1 MPRIYINKAQPG
13 MVLLEDVIDS
23 HGNFLL
29 EKGTVLDE
37 NKINRLM
44 KLGVRRI
51 FVEGKEESSPPVN
64 CNENKT
70 TYGLESLTYQESLA
84 NSEFILNDIAEKGE
98 FTTENLALSKQVIN
112 HLVEDIMEN
121 RVVLENKENIYHL
134 NNIIDN
140 LVEQDVLMHDVEMI
154 RNHDE
159 YTFVHSVNVS
169 AMAVIIGLA
178 FDYDVNELKKLGL
191 AALLHDIG
199 KIKVDSALI
208 NKPGKLTAEE
218 KLIMNK
224 HSQYTYELLRE
235 RSEIDEAVAL
245 AAYQHH
251 EKFDG
256 TGYPQ
261 GLKGEEIVPFARIIA
276 VADVYDALVTDR
288 SYRKSMMS
296 YVAAEIIQAS
306 CYTHFDPV
314 VVKAFMQNIIIYPVG
329 SMVEL
334 STGEKGIVCRI
345 NPSMPAR
352 PVVIV
357 AFRPSGNRYL
367 PPKTIDLMKSL
378 TVFIVKVYSSDN

>member
-1 MPRIYINKAQPG
+1 MPRIYINKAKPG

-37 NKINRLM
+37 NKIDRLM

-51 FVEGKEESSPPVN
+51 FVEGKEETPPPVN

-178 FDYDVNELKKLGL
+178 FDYDVDELKKLGL

-245 AAYQHH
+245 SAYQHH

-357 AFRPSGNRYL
+357 AFSPSGNRYL
-367 PPKTIDLMKSL
+367 PPKTIDLMKAL
-378 TVFIVKVYSSDN
+378 TVFIVKVYSPDN

>member
-1 MPRIYINKAQPG
+1 MPRIYITKAKPK
-13 MVLLEDVIDS
+13 MVLLEDVIDN

-37 NKINRLM
+37 NKIDRLM

-51 FVEGKEESSPPVN
+51 FVEGEEESNSPISEK
-64 CNENKT
+64 ENKT

-121 RVVLENKENIYHL
+121 RVVLENKENIYHI
-134 NNIIDN
+134 NNIMDN
-140 LVEQDVLMHDVEMI
+140 LMEHDVLLHDVEMI

-178 FDYDVNELKKLGL
+178 FDYDVNSLKKLGL

-199 KIKVDSALI
+199 KIKVDSGLI
-208 NKPGKLTAEE
+208 NKPGKLTEEE
-218 KLIMNK
+218 KLIMNR
-224 HSQYTYELLRE
+224 HSQYTYELLLE
-235 RSEIDEAVAL
+235 RPEIDATVAL
-245 AAYQHH
+245 SAYQHH

-261 GLKGEEIVPFARIIA
+261 GLKGEEIEPFARIIA

-329 SMVEL
+329 SMVVL

-357 AFRPSGNRYL
+357 AFSASGNRYL
-367 PPKTIDLMKSL
+367 PPKTIDLMKAL
-378 TVFIVKVYSSDN
+378 TVFIVKVYSSDK

>member
-51 FVEGKEESSPPVN
+51 FVDGKEESSPPVN

-178 FDYDVNELKKLGL
+178 FDYDVDELKKLGL

-218 KLIMNK
+218 KLIMNR

-245 AAYQHH
+245 SAYQHH

-357 AFRPSGNRYL
+357 AFSPSGNRYL
-367 PPKTIDLMKSL
+367 PPKTIDLMKAL
-378 TVFIVKVYSSDN
+378 TVFIVKVYSPDN

>member
-51 FVEGKEESSPPVN
+51 FVDGKEESSPPVN

-357 AFRPSGNRYL
+357 AFSPSGNRYL

>member
-1 MPRIYINKAQPG
+1 
-13 MVLLEDVIDS
+13 
-23 HGNFLL
+23 
-29 EKGTVLDE
+29 
-37 NKINRLM
+37 
-44 KLGVRRI
+44 
-51 FVEGKEESSPPVN
+51 
-64 CNENKT
+64 
-70 TYGLESLTYQESLA
+70 ESLA

-178 FDYDVNELKKLGL
+178 FDYDVDELKKLGL

-218 KLIMNK
+218 KLIMNR

-235 RSEIDEAVAL
+235 RPEIDEIVAL
-245 AAYQHH
+245 SAYQHH

-357 AFRPSGNRYL
+357 AFSPSGNRYL

-378 TVFIVKVYSSDN
+378 TVFIVKVHSPDN

>member
-13 MVLLEDVIDS
+13 MVLLEDIIDS

-357 AFRPSGNRYL
+357 AFSPSGNRYL

>member
-357 AFRPSGNRYL
+357 AFSPSGNRYL